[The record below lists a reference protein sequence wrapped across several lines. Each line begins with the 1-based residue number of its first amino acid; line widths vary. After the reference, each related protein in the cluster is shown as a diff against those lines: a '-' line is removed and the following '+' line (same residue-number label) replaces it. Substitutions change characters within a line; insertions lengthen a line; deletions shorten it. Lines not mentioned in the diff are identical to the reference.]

1 MFTRHI
7 TPTWE
12 SQQQRER
19 LSITRKSWFHYQ
31 LLKNISGS
39 TFYCRWIQESGLT
52 FVCMMLKSPS
62 HGLSKPKVWDQVLT
76 PAVTSPRHT
85 PSPAPSCSPTRL
97 QTQRACHHYLR
108 YSHLPSALQVTSA
121 LSSSWSGNTSWATLM
136 TVTDTALFRSS
147 RHTLACPLRANSNQT
162 VTVRYFPS
170 IKITCMRISSSKCHV
185 CFQPKQVYIH

>member
-1 MFTRHI
+1 MH
-7 TPTWE
+7 
-12 SQQQRER
+12 
-19 LSITRKSWFHYQ
+19 
-31 LLKNISGS
+31 
-39 TFYCRWIQESGLT
+39 
-52 FVCMMLKSPS
+52 KSPS
-62 HGLSKPKVWDQVLT
+62 NGLSKTPKCETKCWRLG
-76 PAVTSPRHT
+76 TSPRHT

-162 VTVRYFPS
+162 VTVRYFPL
-170 IKITCMRISSSKCHV
+170 IKITCIISTSKCYV
-185 CFQPKQVYIH
+185 CFQPERVLIHKIRSSIKLNWGRCWC